1 MSHPQSVDHVSSTF
15 SCFSTRL
22 WSHQNNRS
30 IPPFDPS
37 SAAYDDDA
45 DPDIN
50 MTLDPSSSAVK
61 QESPPISTFDGAN
74 DAPTQNGDVGGP
86 SAEASIEAK
95 LPMQKDISLQEFLG
109 KMDDYA
115 PIVHISL
122 S

>member
-1 MSHPQSVDHVSSTF
+1 MSPQPSAASLPAFGPIKTTDQSS
-15 SCFSTRL
+15 
-22 WSHQNNRS
+22 
-30 IPPFDPS
+30 PFDPS

-61 QESPPISTFDGAN
+61 QESPPISSFDGAN
-74 DAPTQNGDVGGP
+74 DAPTQNGDGVGLG
-86 SAEASIEAK
+86 AEAAIEAK

-115 PIVHISL
+115 PIVRISL